1 MKLEF
6 NFSGTGGQGV
16 ILLGVIMAETAINE
30 GYNALQTQCYG
41 PEARGG
47 ASRCEVIISQ
57 DEIYYP
63 KAQKPDYILCLSQA
77 AANKFAKGLT
87 PDTVLIVDSLIDLVE
102 DPGTEKIYKLPIV
115 DTARNKLGKEI
126 TANIISLGAILEI
139 TQLFTKEAL
148 LESVL
153 DRIPKGTE
161 EINIQAIEAGIEL
174 VKNWNE
180 NK

>member
-1 MKLEF
+1 M
-6 NFSGTGGQGV
+6 
-16 ILLGVIMAETAINE
+16 
-30 GYNALQTQCYG
+30 
-41 PEARGG
+41 
-47 ASRCEVIISQ
+47 
-57 DEIYYP
+57 
-63 KAQKPDYILCLSQA
+63 
-77 AANKFAKGLT
+77 
-87 PDTVLIVDSLIDLVE
+87 IDLVE